1 MKKLLLLSSL
11 FILTSTFLN
20 AQNLALTFDD
30 AKITNDGTNN
40 YYEVDVMIMRTST
53 SNFKLGTGQFYVDY
67 NPAAF
72 GTSIGD
78 ATVDFEYTAGSI
90 LAETNVL
97 SIYGDPI
104 INSNTNG
111 TVSIAWQQALSAGS
125 IAADNVTDTPAVLG
139 HLKIQMINL
148 DALVDICFNVIG
160 AAFDD
165 QFYTA
170 CGPFTPGLS
179 IVDCTGSNAGT
190 QILNYDG
197 SDCLG
202 AVPIIANAPNPLEA
216 CDEFPNDGLAEFDLT
231 IRESQILGDQ
241 TGLTVTYHETPS
253 DAETGVNA
261 IANPTSY
268 VNLTNPQNLYPRLSD
283 PSNNYFDTTLLTL
296 TVLPVPTPIP
306 PTPLEA
312 CDDDNDGF
320 AAFDLSQKDAEII
333 GGNTGVNITYH
344 VNIENASAG
353 NNPLPSIYI
362 NEVPDVQTIYARLE
376 NVTTGCFGIVDL
388 TLLIDTTIPTIT
400 CPTDQSILL
409 DSGELYEVPDYWEN
423 GEATAT
429 DNCTDP
435 IIILTQNPVP
445 GTLLGIGLEIVTLTA
460 EDENGNVSTCSF
472 ELTIEEVLGT
482 NDDQY
487 FKSIM
492 LFPNPANNKVYLSN
506 PSQLDLNNVSIH
518 DLSGRI
524 IKKIDLT
531 AMESEITIDVSDFAN
546 ATYFIV
552 INASQGTT
560 TKQLIVNN

>member
-30 AKITNDGTNN
+30 AKITNDGTND

-197 SDCLG
+197 SDCSG

-241 TGLTVTYHETPS
+241 ISCNTRKCKLRYK
-253 DAETGVNA
+253 
-261 IANPTSY
+261 SY
-268 VNLTNPQNLYPRLSD
+268 
-283 PSNNYFDTTLLTL
+283 
-296 TVLPVPTPIP
+296 
-306 PTPLEA
+306 
-312 CDDDNDGF
+312 C
-320 AAFDLSQKDAEII
+320 
-333 GGNTGVNITYH
+333 
-344 VNIENASAG
+344 
-353 NNPLPSIYI
+353 
-362 NEVPDVQTIYARLE
+362 
-376 NVTTGCFGIVDL
+376 
-388 TLLIDTTIPTIT
+388 
-400 CPTDQSILL
+400 
-409 DSGELYEVPDYWEN
+409 
-423 GEATAT
+423 
-429 DNCTDP
+429 
-435 IIILTQNPVP
+435 
-445 GTLLGIGLEIVTLTA
+445 
-460 EDENGNVSTCSF
+460 
-472 ELTIEEVLGT
+472 
-482 NDDQY
+482 
-487 FKSIM
+487 
-492 LFPNPANNKVYLSN
+492 
-506 PSQLDLNNVSIH
+506 
-518 DLSGRI
+518 
-524 IKKIDLT
+524 
-531 AMESEITIDVSDFAN
+531 
-546 ATYFIV
+546 
-552 INASQGTT
+552 
-560 TKQLIVNN
+560 